1 MDVFDYLG
9 GNVRSSHSRPLRDH
23 RNEGIE
29 FGGQTSIPA
38 AGQAERVELMR
49 ERWDQ
54 GLDIWT
60 GEPSKES

>member
-9 GNVRSSHSRPLRDH
+9 GNVRSSHFRPLRDH